1 MNKIANLDVVLNNGC
16 AHESEKKCKNG
27 RRKKFILQLVFHTRY
42 NMWNVNILQ
51 KFIISLISYPL
62 TLTLYSYNVA
72 TSFMIAT
79 FLSLA
84 KCETVKWWGFFCD

>member
-16 AHESEKKCKNG
+16 AHESEKNCKND

-51 KFIISLISYPL
+51 KFIIVSLISYPL
-62 TLTLYSYNVA
+62 ILTLYSYNVA

-79 FLSLA
+79 CLSLA
-84 KCETVKWWGFFCD
+84 KCETIKCFFFFL